1 LAGLSTTSRRYA
13 EAIFEIAQR
22 DGTVSVWLDQLDQVA
37 AVARNDQAVRGLENP
52 SAPMEERLGLFRR
65 LVGRD
70 LLPPLENLL
79 GIVLR
84 RRRLELLPGVAREY
98 RRLYNRSVGI
108 VEANATSAAPLEQD
122 EINALRERLESMTN
136 KRVELTTSVDPQLL
150 GGIQVRIGDMLLDGS
165 VRGRLER
172 LRGRIASGS
181 FSY

>member
-22 DGTVSVWLDQLDQVA
+22 DGTVEIWLDQLDQVA
-37 AVARNDQAVRGLENP
+37 AVARNGQAVRGLENP
-52 SAPMEERLGLFRR
+52 SAAVDERLALFRR
-65 LVGRD
+65 LVGRE
-70 LLPPLENLL
+70 LLAPLENLL

-84 RRRLELLPGVAREY
+84 RRRLDLLPGIAREY

-122 EINALRERLESMTN
+122 EINALRERLETMTN
-136 KRVELTTSVDPQLL
+136 KRVELTTAVDPQLL

-172 LRGRIASGS
+172 LRGRIASGT